1 MCTAWASSL
10 RRLPTVDD
18 HGMPNREGSRVRTQP
33 NDGSCDLLGLAHSS
47 DRLLRDHSLSPICGP
62 AAEAIHHRG
71 LDDAWAHCVH
81 TDVRLRIIESRRLSE
96 ADNTELRSAV
106 RGLSLKSFHA
116 SS

>member
-1 MCTAWASSL
+1 MCTASASSL

-47 DRLLRDHSLSPICGP
+47 NRLLRDDPLSPIRS
-62 AAEAIHHRG
+62 ATAEAIHHRG
-71 LDDAWAHCVH
+71 LNDAWAHCVD

-96 ADNTELRSAV
+96 TDNT
-106 RGLSLKSFHA
+106 
-116 SS
+116 